1 MIRTPIRH
9 KEFMPRSSRR
19 RWPRILAAVAAG
31 AVLLVAVVGAGVN
44 HLIGQLQGNITTVD
58 VSEELGQS
66 ANANSALVYDE
77 NGNMKPLN
85 LLILGSDS
93 RSGAGNGGFGHPG
106 EFGGARSDTAILL
119 HVSADRSNATAVSI
133 PRDTLV
139 TYSCTKKGKTVSGT
153 NVKFNQAFTFGGP
166 GCTLKVVNQITG
178 LDVTNFLQVDFGGF
192 KKIVNAIGG
201 VEICLAKAVN
211 DPKSGLKLPA
221 GKHVVT
227 GNEALAFV
235 RARKTLGDGSD
246 TSRIRRQQAF
256 ISSLSRKVLSS
267 GTLLNPAELIGLLN
281 AATQSLT
288 ANPQMADLQNLKE
301 LALSMKDIRP
311 SNITFLTMPWKPA
324 GDGANVVENV
334 KKARPVW
341 QAMLNDTPYPPKATD
356 TGQPT
361 LSSPPSGIFVDVQNG
376 TTTKGLAK
384 KVAKQLRAQGYR
396 VQNVGN
402 AATPVTATTVTFD
415 PKWDTSAKTL
425 TWAATAKSD
434 PTGKGQRMV
443 LTIGPDFTSIK
454 PVKISAAAGDV
465 YSNLNTGDES
475 YCAS

>member
-1 MIRTPIRH
+1 
-9 KEFMPRSSRR
+9 MPRSSRR
-19 RWPRILAAVAAG
+19 RWPRILAAIAAG
-31 AVLLVAVVGAGVN
+31 AVLVTAVIGAGVN
-44 HLIGQLQGNITTVD
+44 HLIGQLQGNITTLD
-58 VSEELGQS
+58 VSEELGTTD
-66 ANANSALVYDE
+66 ANSPLVFDE

-85 LLILGSDS
+85 LMILGSDS
-93 RSGAGNGGFGHPG
+93 RTGKGNGGFGKPG
-106 EFGGARSDTAILL
+106 QFGGERSDTAILL
-119 HVSADRSNATAVSI
+119 HVSADRGNAVAVSI
-133 PRDTLV
+133 PRDTLIS
-139 TYSCTKKGKTVSGT
+139 YSCTKKGKTVSGT
-153 NVKFNQAFTFGGP
+153 NVKFNEAFTFGGP
-166 GCTLKVVNQITG
+166 GCTLKVVNEMTG
-178 LDVTNFLQVDFGGF
+178 MNITNFVKVDFGGF

-201 VEICLAKAVN
+201 VEICLAKPVN
-211 DPKSGLKLPA
+211 DPKSGLKLSA
-221 GKHVVT
+221 GKHLVT

-267 GTLLNPAELIGLLN
+267 GTLLNPASLIGLLN
-281 AATQSLT
+281 AATESLT

-311 SNITFLTMPWKPA
+311 ADITFLTMPWKPA

-341 QAMLNDTPYPPKATD
+341 KAMINDTAYPPKTT

-361 LSSPPSGIFVDVQNG
+361 LSTPPSGIYIDVLNG
-376 TTTKGLAK
+376 TATKGLAK
-384 KVAKQLRAQGYR
+384 KVAKQLKAEGYR
-396 VQNVGN
+396 VQGVGN
-402 AATPVTATTVTFD
+402 APAPVTATTVTFD

-425 TWAATAKSD
+425 TWAASAKAD
-434 PTGKGQRMV
+434 ATGKGQRMT

-454 PVKISAAAGDV
+454 PVVISAAAGDV

-475 YCAS
+475 FCAS

>member
-1 MIRTPIRH
+1 
-9 KEFMPRSSRR
+9 MPRSSRR
-19 RWPRILAAVAAG
+19 RWPRVIAAIAAG
-31 AVLLVAVVGAGVN
+31 AVLLTAVVGAGVN
-44 HLIGQLQGNITTVD
+44 HLIGQLQGNITTLD
-58 VSEELGQS
+58 VSEELGGTG
-66 ANANSALVYDE
+66 NANSALVFDE

-93 RSGAGNGGFGHPG
+93 RTGKGNGGFGRPG
-106 EFGGARSDTAILL
+106 QFGGERSDTAILL
-119 HVSADRSNATAVSI
+119 HVSADRGSAIAVSI

-139 TYSCTKKGKTVSGT
+139 DYSCTKKGQTVSGT
-153 NVKFNQAFTFGGP
+153 DVKFNEAFTYGGP
-166 GCTLKVVNQITG
+166 GCTLKVVNEMTG
-178 LDVTNFLQVDFGGF
+178 MDVTNFVKVDFGGF

-201 VEICLAKAVN
+201 VEICLTKAVD
-211 DPKSGLKLPA
+211 DPKSGLKLSA
-221 GKHVVT
+221 GKHLVS

-267 GTLLNPAELIGLLN
+267 GTLLNPASLIGLLN
-281 AATQSLT
+281 AATESLT

-311 SNITFLTMPWKPA
+311 SDITFLTMPWKPA
-324 GDGANVVENV
+324 GDGANVVANN

-341 QAMLNDTPYPPKATD
+341 QAMINDTAYPPKIA
-356 TGQPT
+356 GQPT
-361 LSSPPSGIFVDVQNG
+361 LSTPPSGIYVDVRNG

-384 KVAKQLRAQGYR
+384 KVAKQLKAQGYR
-396 VQNVGN
+396 VQDVGN
-402 AATPVTATTVTFD
+402 AKTPVTATTVTFD

-425 TWAATAKSD
+425 VWAAGAKADS
-434 PTGKGQRMV
+434 TGKGQRMV
-443 LTIGPDFTSIK
+443 LTIGPDFTAIK
-454 PVKISAAAGDV
+454 PVVISSAAGDV

-475 YCAS
+475 FCAS